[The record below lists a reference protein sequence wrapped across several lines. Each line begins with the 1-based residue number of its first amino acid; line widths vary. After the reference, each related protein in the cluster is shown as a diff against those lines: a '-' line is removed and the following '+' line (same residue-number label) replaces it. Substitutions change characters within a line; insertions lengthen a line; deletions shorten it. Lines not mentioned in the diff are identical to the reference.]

1 MRTSANWVRT
11 GAGVLLV
18 GLVAVGLVG
27 CERPTPSHAYTV
39 LAGTVLSCN
48 PEAGELTLELRDQPA
63 RKWSGRVP
71 CVLTK
76 DSEVYVNDRFSSL
89 AEIQVGNAVE
99 VIGYR
104 EANRRLETFVV
115 AYAYVEQPGPPVK
128 TPPLLLPRP
137 EETSQPRPS

>member
-1 MRTSANWVRT
+1 MRSSAKCVRHV
-11 GAGVLLV
+11 GRVLLV
-18 GLVAVGLVG
+18 GLVVLGLAG
-27 CERPTPSHAYTV
+27 CERPTASHAYTV

-63 RKWSGRVP
+63 RKWTGRVP

-89 AEIQVGNAVE
+89 AEIQVGNPVE

-104 EANRRLETFVV
+104 EASRRLETFVV
-115 AYAYVEQPGPPVK
+115 AFAYVEQPGPPVK
-128 TPPLLLPRP
+128 TPPLLVPP
-137 EETSQPRPS
+137 ETSQPRPS